1 MIYLDNSAT
10 TRPYDAVIEKMT
22 EQMREGYGN
31 PSSLYSL
38 GIAAEKAIKEA
49 RKQVAQLM
57 GVPAERVYF
66 TSGGTEGDNTAVF
79 GAAAAMK
86 RRGRRI
92 ITTAVEHPAVLEA
105 FRKLEEEGFAPVYV
119 GVDRDGIV
127 DLQALQA
134 ALNKETILVSVMAVN
149 NETGAI
155 MPLAE
160 IRNTIDRFN
169 EQNGTKVL
177 LHTDMVQSF
186 GKVRDGC
193 AYADIATV
201 SAHKIHGPKGC
212 GAIYIKKGVNIPAFL
227 VGGGQEAHFRSGT
240 ENVPAIAGFGVAA
253 QLALENFERRTASMR
268 EARARLLEG
277 IRAGIAD
284 IKVNSF
290 EETALDFSHRAS
302 CCAVLNI
309 SFRGTRGEVILHKLE
324 SKGIYVSTGSA
335 CSSNKK
341 GRSHVLT
348 AMKLS
353 DAEIEG
359 AIRFSLSEFTTIAE
373 IDETVACLQEAVAEF
388 RRLGSFR

>member
-212 GAIYIKKGVNIPAFL
+212 G
-227 VGGGQEAHFRSGT
+227 
-240 ENVPAIAGFGVAA
+240 
-253 QLALENFERRTASMR
+253 
-268 EARARLLEG
+268 RARLLEG

-373 IDETVACLQEAVAEF
+373 INETVACLQEAVAEF